1 MRVGITY
8 IRTFVIVCFSIFIFG
23 CAGESTSSSSA
34 TVENASAS
42 DTAVVHSSASWESP
56 ARTVAEAA
64 RESDIIVRARVIQEP
79 VTRVLDFGAPITNE
93 DGTPTDAVHT
103 TTIAFA
109 DTLVEVIT
117 TYKGSP
123 PNELLVMQTGGT
135 LPSGQV
141 AQLSD
146 DPLYRVGDE
155 YILFLVDISGDNVHA
170 PDRELYRIVSPVGR
184 FLING
189 DTATTFAEEYMRQQL
204 PTTTTQLERQVTEAV
219 AATSN

>member
-1 MRVGITY
+1 MRSRVTI
-8 IRTFVIVCFSIFIFG
+8 IRVAVMAFVSAFVFG
-23 CAGESTSSSSA
+23 CASESASNPSA
-34 TVENASAS
+34 AIENASDS
-42 DTAVVHSSASWESP
+42 STAVVHSSASWESP

-64 RESDIIVRARVIQEP
+64 READIIIRARVLQEP
-79 VTRVLDFGAPITNE
+79 ATRVLNFGTPITNE

-109 DTLVEVIT
+109 DTLVEVVT

-123 PNELLVMQTGGT
+123 PDELLVMQTGGT

-141 AQLSD
+141 AQFSD

-155 YILFLVDISGDNVHA
+155 YILFLVDISGDSVHA
-170 PDRELYRIVSPVGR
+170 PDGELYRIVSPVGR

-189 DTATTFAEEYMRQQL
+189 DAATTFAEEYMRQQL
-204 PTTTTQLERQVTEAV
+204 PTTTTELERQITEAV
-219 AATSN
+219 ATTSN